1 MTKKKTKNKKEFNFK
16 RWARKW
22 FSLHGLMSI
31 GWKIVRGIILIGC
44 CYTIIYPFLLK
55 AIDSFKSFEDYLD
68 PAVKYIPKYA
78 TLVNI
83 KNVLNQLSW
92 QKSFPATLLYSALIA
107 GLQVLV
113 SGLAGYGFGRFK
125 FRGNKILFA
134 LVMMELLVPPQT
146 LMIPLL
152 IRFRYFY
159 GGLNLVSGPNA
170 YWPVIIMAATGLG
183 IRNGLYIFM
192 FRQTFRNM
200 PKELEEAAL
209 IDGCSAF
216 KTFFRVMLPNSI
228 SMMVTV
234 FLISFAWQWTDTTF
248 TQRFQRGT
256 PLLANMIASV
266 DGGEESVMVLQY
278 NNTAAVLCILPIML
292 VYLVG
297 QKFFIQGVERSGITG

>member
-1 MTKKKTKNKKEFNFK
+1 MTKTKKKIKKEFNFK

-22 FSLHGLMSI
+22 FSLHGLMSL
-31 GWKIVRGIILIGC
+31 GWKLVRAIILIGC

-55 AIDSFKSFEDYLD
+55 MIDAFKSFEDYLD
-68 PAVKYIPKYA
+68 PAVQYIPKYF
-78 TLVNI
+78 TLTNI
-83 KNVLNQLSW
+83 KNVLAQLEW
-92 QKSFPATLLYSALIA
+92 QKSFPITFLYSVLIA
-107 GLQVLV
+107 ALQVLV
-113 SGLAGYGFGRFK
+113 CGLAGYGFGRFK
-125 FRGNKILFA
+125 FKGNKILFA

-146 LMIPLL
+146 LIIPLFL
-152 IRFRYFY
+152 KFRFFY
-159 GGLNLVSGPNA
+159 GGLNLIGTL
-170 YWPVIIMAATGLG
+170 WPFIIMAMTGLG

-216 KTFFRVMLPNSI
+216 KTFFKVMLPNSV

-234 FLISFAWQWTDTTF
+234 FLISFAWQWTDTNF

-256 PLLANMIASV
+256 HLLANMINAV
-266 DGGEESVMVLQY
+266 DGGEEEVMVLQY
-278 NNTAAVLCILPIML
+278 NNTAAVLCVLPIML
-292 VYLVG
+292 VYLIG

>member
-1 MTKKKTKNKKEFNFK
+1 MTKTKKKIKKEFNFK
-16 RWARKW
+16 RWVRKW

-31 GWKIVRGIILIGC
+31 GWKIVRAIILIGC
-44 CYTIIYPFLLK
+44 CYTIIYPFMLK

-68 PAVKYIPKYA
+68 PAVQYIPKYF
-78 TLVNI
+78 TLSNI
-83 KNVLNQLSW
+83 YNVLNQLAW
-92 QKSFPATLLYSALIA
+92 QKSFPITFLYSALIA
-107 GLQVLV
+107 ILQVLIC
-113 SGLAGYGFGRFK
+113 GLAGYGFGRFK
-125 FRGNKILFA
+125 FRGSKILFA

-146 LMIPLL
+146 LIIPLFL
-152 IRFRYFY
+152 KFRFFY
-159 GGLNLVSGPNA
+159 GGLNLINT
-170 YWPVIIMAATGLG
+170 YWPFIIMALTGLG

-234 FLISFAWQWTDTTF
+234 FLISFAWQWTDTNF
-248 TQRFQRGT
+248 TRRFQNET
-256 PLLANMIASV
+256 SLLANMISAV

-278 NNTAAVLCILPIML
+278 NNTAAVLCVLPIML
-292 VYLVG
+292 VYLIG